1 MKRLFEMLS
10 ADRQG
15 DDNNH
20 VALGQDAVL
29 RGEADRA
36 AHGIGCGP
44 VGSHAS
50 EGEPADAS
58 GGSYARFGAELPAV
72 GAGTFHPDGGAG
84 DGAGLPQAMQGP
96 ESHGRLAGA
105 SSDTGQRFE
114 PVDHSPVPAGEA
126 FPGGPAAEAAASQ
139 LPGEL
144 APAVEPADVMTGPGP
159 APVPVGGGGFIA
171 DAMGWGAEA
180 FGGAAGYEAVM
191 SGSLPLDLLSS
202 EGGDIFLFVDEFYLS
217 VVNNTLV
224 QETNTTLIADDGA
237 VLEIGGDVMTISS
250 QENFTVM
257 PSASASMMS
266 MPGHGGEPHGLD
278 MPGATHIDELHLDV
292 VNNTLVQENN
302 VTLIADDGGVLDIGG
317 DLTVMSV
324 QENHVI

>member
-10 ADRQG
+10 AHRQG
-15 DDNNH
+15 DDANH

-29 RGEADRA
+29 RGAADRA

-44 VGSHAS
+44 VGTHAS
-50 EGEPADAS
+50 ESELADAS
-58 GGSYARFGAELPAV
+58 GGSHARSGTDLPAV
-72 GAGTFHPDGGAG
+72 RAGAFHADADAD
-84 DGAGLPQAMQGP
+84 DGAGLPQAMSG
-96 ESHGRLAGA
+96 SGSYGRTAG
-105 SSDTGQRFE
+105 SSNDAGQRYE
-114 PVDHSPVPAGEA
+114 PVDHASMPAGEA
-126 FPGGPAAEAAASQ
+126 FQGGAVAETTAAPQQGGPA
-139 LPGEL
+139 PT
-144 APAVEPADVMTGPGP
+144 VEPAGAMP
-159 APVPVGGGGFIA
+159 APEPVGGGGFIA
-171 DAMGWGAEA
+171 DAMGWGPEA

-191 SGSLPLDLLSS
+191 SGSLPLDLLNS

-224 QETNTTLIADDGA
+224 QQTNTTLIADDGA
-237 VLEIGGDVMTISS
+237 VLEIGGDVMAISS

-266 MPGHGGEPHGLD
+266 MPGHGGGSHALD

-317 DLTVMSV
+317 DLVAMSV